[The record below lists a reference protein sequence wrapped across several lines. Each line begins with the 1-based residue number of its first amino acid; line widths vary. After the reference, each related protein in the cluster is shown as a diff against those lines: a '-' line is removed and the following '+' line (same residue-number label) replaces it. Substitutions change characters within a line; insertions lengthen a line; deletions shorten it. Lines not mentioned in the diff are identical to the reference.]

1 MKTDYWYVDA
11 FFGFMEFACVVAACY
26 CWLH

>member
-1 MKTDYWYVDA
+1 MKYDYWYVDA
-11 FFGFMEFACVVAACY
+11 FFGFMELFCLGAACY

>member
-1 MKTDYWYVDA
+1 MKTDYWYVDTM
-11 FFGFMEFACVVAACY
+11 FGLLELFSMVAACY